1 MSEQPPQQQPPG
13 PAPQQGPAQPAFP
26 PPAPAA
32 PMTVAQERTMSMLCH
47 LLAFAGMF
55 IPLGNVLGPLVLW
68 LMKRQESAVVDA
80 HGKESVNF
88 QISMTIY
95 TVVSAVLTILLVGFV
110 MLLALMVFWLVVVVI
125 ASIRAN
131 EGGFYR
137 YPLCIRFIT

>member
-1 MSEQPPQQQPPG
+1 
-13 PAPQQGPAQPAFP
+13 
-26 PPAPAA
+26 
-32 PMTVAQERTMSMLCH
+32 MSMLCH
-47 LLAFAGMF
+47 LLAFAGMLF
-55 IPLGNVLGPLVLW
+55 PLGNILGPLVMW

-88 QISMTIY
+88 QISTTIY
-95 TVVSAVLTILLVGFV
+95 AVVSAILTIFIIGFPL
-110 MLLALMVFWLVVVVI
+110 LLALMVFWLVVVII